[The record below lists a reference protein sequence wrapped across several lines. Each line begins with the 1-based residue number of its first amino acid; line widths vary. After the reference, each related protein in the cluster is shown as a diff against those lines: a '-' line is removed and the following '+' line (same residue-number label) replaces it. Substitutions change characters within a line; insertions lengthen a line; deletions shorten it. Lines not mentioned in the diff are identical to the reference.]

1 LVGSTPGESTKMSGE
16 VGIESESTEFR
27 SSTGGSV
34 NFCPRLLMMK
44 AVVAKTIRSGR
55 RQRTMIM
62 RCSSVHRFSHSPG
75 RRAAGVSG
83 SGWRYLG

>member
-1 LVGSTPGESTKMSGE
+1 MG
-16 VGIESESTEFR
+16 

-62 RCSSVHRFSHSPG
+62 RCSSAHLG
-75 RRAAGVSG
+75 RVRVRVRVRVKGEG
-83 SGWRYLG
+83 